1 MRNKANKHFGLQITP
16 EMHGKLNYIA
26 KYEGRSM
33 NGQVLHLIRQ
43 CVRDYERQNG
53 EIVVPPDDK
62 SNEER

>member
-33 NGQVLHLIRQ
+33 NGQVLHLIR
-43 CVRDYERQNG
+43 RRNRPADGRQKQRGVLTWKRNQPS
-53 EIVVPPDDK
+53 I
-62 SNEER
+62 